1 MKKILIIFVTL
12 IVLAIAGLLT
22 YNLLYT
28 PSVSNWRVAE
38 ALEFCKKHNLNT
50 DYCVF
55 VDFSKHAGKKRYVL
69 YDLNDDAFKD
79 VQKVIEPNG
88 NTITKLVQTPNGYV
102 AETEF
107 SGAQGMITMV
117 IGLDNDL
124 TCTGIGVT
132 EHSETSGLGAKA
144 ADPTDPFPQSM
155 VGLTDGAKLSKDG
168 GSVSAISGATLTSR
182 AVVTEIQTVIDAVK
196 SL

>member
-1 MKKILIIFVTL
+1 MTETKQSGGGQILKL
-12 IVLAIAGLLT
+12 ALVLLAVAAVIALVLGVVNEIT
-22 YNLLYT
+22 RGPIEQY
-28 PSVSNWRVAE
+28 
-38 ALEFCKKHNLNT
+38 LN
-50 DYCVF
+50 
-55 VDFSKHAGKKRYVL
+55 GKR
-69 YDLNDDAFKD
+69 DAAYAMVMPGD
-79 VQKVIEPNG
+79 G
-88 NTITKLVQTPNGYV
+88 NTYEEIDAGSYANDPSNSITKLCTAKDASGNDIGYV
-102 AETEF
+102 AETTF

>member
-1 MKKILIIFVTL
+1 MTETKQSGGSQILKLALVLLAVAAVIAFVLGAVNEITKGP
-12 IVLAIAGLLT
+12 IEQ
-22 YNLLYT
+22 Y
-28 PSVSNWRVAE
+28 
-38 ALEFCKKHNLNT
+38 LN
-50 DYCVF
+50 
-55 VDFSKHAGKKRYVL
+55 GKR
-69 YDLNDDAFKD
+69 DAAYAM
-79 VQKVIEPNG
+79 VMPGEG
-88 NTITKLVQTPNGYV
+88 NTYEEIDAGSYANDPSNSITKLCTAKDASGNDIGYV
-102 AETEF
+102 AETTF

-117 IGLDNDL
+117 IGLDQDL
-124 TCTGIGVT
+124 TCTGIGIT

>member
-1 MKKILIIFVTL
+1 MTETKQSGGGQILKL
-12 IVLAIAGLLT
+12 ALVLLAVAAVIALVLGVVNEIT
-22 YNLLYT
+22 KGPIEQY
-28 PSVSNWRVAE
+28 
-38 ALEFCKKHNLNT
+38 LN
-50 DYCVF
+50 
-55 VDFSKHAGKKRYVL
+55 GKR
-69 YDLNDDAFKD
+69 DAAYAM
-79 VQKVIEPNG
+79 VMPGEG
-88 NTITKLVQTPNGYV
+88 NTYEEIEAGTYANDPSNSITKLCTAKDASGNDIGYV
-102 AETEF
+102 AETTF

>member
-1 MKKILIIFVTL
+1 MTETKNAGGGQILKL
-12 IVLAIAGLLT
+12 ALVLLAVAAVIALVLGVVNEIT
-22 YNLLYT
+22 KGPIEQY
-28 PSVSNWRVAE
+28 
-38 ALEFCKKHNLNT
+38 LN
-50 DYCVF
+50 
-55 VDFSKHAGKKRYVL
+55 GKR
-69 YDLNDDAFKD
+69 DAAYAMVMPGD
-79 VQKVIEPNG
+79 G
-88 NTITKLVQTPNGYV
+88 NTYEEIDAGSYANDPSNSITKLCTAKDASGNDIGYV
-102 AETEF
+102 AETTF

-124 TCTGIGVT
+124 TCTGIGIT

>member
-1 MKKILIIFVTL
+1 MTETKQSGGGQILKL
-12 IVLAIAGLLT
+12 ALVLLAVAAVIALVLGVVNEIT
-22 YNLLYT
+22 RGPIEQY
-28 PSVSNWRVAE
+28 
-38 ALEFCKKHNLNT
+38 LN
-50 DYCVF
+50 
-55 VDFSKHAGKKRYVL
+55 GKR
-69 YDLNDDAFKD
+69 DAAYAMVMPGD
-79 VQKVIEPNG
+79 G
-88 NTITKLVQTPNGYV
+88 NTYEEIEAGAYANDASNSITKLCAAKNSAGENIGYV
-102 AETEF
+102 AETTF

-124 TCTGIGVT
+124 VCTGIGVT

>member
-1 MKKILIIFVTL
+1 
-12 IVLAIAGLLT
+12 
-22 YNLLYT
+22 
-28 PSVSNWRVAE
+28 
-38 ALEFCKKHNLNT
+38 
-50 DYCVF
+50 
-55 VDFSKHAGKKRYVL
+55 
-69 YDLNDDAFKD
+69 
-79 VQKVIEPNG
+79 
-88 NTITKLVQTPNGYV
+88 
-102 AETEF
+102 
-107 SGAQGMITMV
+107 MV

-124 TCTGIGVT
+124 VCTGIGIT

-182 AVVTEIQTVIDAVK
+182 AVVTELQTVIDAVK

>member
-1 MKKILIIFVTL
+1 MTETKQSGGGQILKLALVLLAVAAVIALVLGVVNEVTKGP
-12 IVLAIAGLLT
+12 IEQ
-22 YNLLYT
+22 Y
-28 PSVSNWRVAE
+28 
-38 ALEFCKKHNLNT
+38 LN
-50 DYCVF
+50 
-55 VDFSKHAGKKRYVL
+55 GKR
-69 YDLNDDAFKD
+69 DAAYAM
-79 VQKVIEPNG
+79 VMPGEG
-88 NTITKLVQTPNGYV
+88 NTYEEIDAGSYANDPSNSITKLSAAKDASGNDIGYV
-102 AETEF
+102 AETTF

-124 TCTGIGVT
+124 TCTGIGIT

>member
-1 MKKILIIFVTL
+1 MTETKQSGGSQILKLALVLLAVAAVIAFVLGAVNEITKGP
-12 IVLAIAGLLT
+12 IEQ
-22 YNLLYT
+22 Y
-28 PSVSNWRVAE
+28 
-38 ALEFCKKHNLNT
+38 LN
-50 DYCVF
+50 
-55 VDFSKHAGKKRYVL
+55 GKR
-69 YDLNDDAFKD
+69 DAAYAMVMPGD
-79 VQKVIEPNG
+79 G
-88 NTITKLVQTPNGYV
+88 NTYEEIDAGSYANDPSNSITKLCTAKDASGNDIGYV
-102 AETEF
+102 AETTF

-117 IGLDNDL
+117 IGLDQDL
-124 TCTGIGVT
+124 TCTGIGIT

-182 AVVTEIQTVIDAVK
+182 AVVTEIQMVIDAVK

>member
-1 MKKILIIFVTL
+1 MTETKQSGGSQILKLALVLLAVAAVIAFVLGAVNEITKGP
-12 IVLAIAGLLT
+12 IEQ
-22 YNLLYT
+22 Y
-28 PSVSNWRVAE
+28 
-38 ALEFCKKHNLNT
+38 LN
-50 DYCVF
+50 
-55 VDFSKHAGKKRYVL
+55 GKR
-69 YDLNDDAFKD
+69 DAAYAM
-79 VQKVIEPNG
+79 VMPGEG
-88 NTITKLVQTPNGYV
+88 NTYEEIDAGSYANDPSNSITKLCTAKDPSGNDIGYV
-102 AETEF
+102 AETTF

-117 IGLDNDL
+117 IGLDQDL
-124 TCTGIGVT
+124 TCTGIGIT

>member
-1 MKKILIIFVTL
+1 MTETKKAGNGQILKL
-12 IVLAIAGLLT
+12 ALVLLAVAAVIALVLGMVNEITKGPIDEYL
-22 YNLLYT
+22 N
-28 PSVSNWRVAE
+28 NKRAE
-38 ALEFCKKHNLNT
+38 AYAVVMPGE
-50 DYCVF
+50 
-55 VDFSKHAGKKRYVL
+55 
-69 YDLNDDAFKD
+69 
-79 VQKVIEPNG
+79 G
-88 NTITKLVQTPNGYV
+88 NTYDPIEAGTYQNDASNSITSLSVAKDASGSEIGYV
-102 AETEF
+102 AETTF

-124 TCTGIGVT
+124 TCTGIGIT

-168 GSVSAISGATLTSR
+168 GSVAAISGATLTSR
-182 AVVTEIQTVIDAVK
+182 AVVTEIQAVIDAVK

>member
-1 MKKILIIFVTL
+1 MTETKQSGGSQILKLALVLLAVAAVIAFVLGAVNEVTKGP
-12 IVLAIAGLLT
+12 IEQ
-22 YNLLYT
+22 Y
-28 PSVSNWRVAE
+28 
-38 ALEFCKKHNLNT
+38 LN
-50 DYCVF
+50 
-55 VDFSKHAGKKRYVL
+55 GKR
-69 YDLNDDAFKD
+69 DAAYAMVMPGD
-79 VQKVIEPNG
+79 G
-88 NTITKLVQTPNGYV
+88 NTYEEIDAGSYANDPSNSITRLCTAKDASGNDIGYV
-102 AETEF
+102 AETTF

-124 TCTGIGVT
+124 TCTGIGIT

-182 AVVTEIQTVIDAVK
+182 AVVTEIQTGIDAVT

>member
-1 MKKILIIFVTL
+1 MTETKQSGGGQILKL
-12 IVLAIAGLLT
+12 ALVLLAVAAVIALVLGVVNEIT
-22 YNLLYT
+22 KGPIEQY
-28 PSVSNWRVAE
+28 
-38 ALEFCKKHNLNT
+38 LN
-50 DYCVF
+50 
-55 VDFSKHAGKKRYVL
+55 GKR
-69 YDLNDDAFKD
+69 DAAYAMVMPGD
-79 VQKVIEPNG
+79 G
-88 NTITKLVQTPNGYV
+88 NTYEEIDAGSYANDPSNSITKLCTAKDASGNDIGYV
-102 AETEF
+102 AETTF

-117 IGLDNDL
+117 IGLDQDL
-124 TCTGIGVT
+124 TCTGIGIT

>member
-1 MKKILIIFVTL
+1 MTETKQSGGSQILKLALVLLAVAAVIAFVLGAVNEITKGP
-12 IVLAIAGLLT
+12 IEQ
-22 YNLLYT
+22 Y
-28 PSVSNWRVAE
+28 
-38 ALEFCKKHNLNT
+38 LN
-50 DYCVF
+50 
-55 VDFSKHAGKKRYVL
+55 GKR
-69 YDLNDDAFKD
+69 DAAYAM
-79 VQKVIEPNG
+79 VMPGEG
-88 NTITKLVQTPNGYV
+88 NTYEEIDAGSYANDPSNSITKLCTAKDASGNDIGYV
-102 AETEF
+102 AETTF

-117 IGLDNDL
+117 IGLDSEL
-124 TCTGIGVT
+124 TCTGIGIT

>member
-1 MKKILIIFVTL
+1 MTETKQSGGGQILKLALVLLAVAAVIALVLGVVNEVTKGP
-12 IVLAIAGLLT
+12 IEQ
-22 YNLLYT
+22 Y
-28 PSVSNWRVAE
+28 
-38 ALEFCKKHNLNT
+38 LN
-50 DYCVF
+50 
-55 VDFSKHAGKKRYVL
+55 GKR
-69 YDLNDDAFKD
+69 DAAYAMVMPGD
-79 VQKVIEPNG
+79 G
-88 NTITKLVQTPNGYV
+88 NTYEEIDAGSYANDPSNSITKLSAAKDANGNDIGYV
-102 AETEF
+102 AETTF

>member
-1 MKKILIIFVTL
+1 MTETKQSGGSQILKLALVLLAVAAVIAFVLGAVNEITKGP
-12 IVLAIAGLLT
+12 IEQ
-22 YNLLYT
+22 Y
-28 PSVSNWRVAE
+28 
-38 ALEFCKKHNLNT
+38 LN
-50 DYCVF
+50 
-55 VDFSKHAGKKRYVL
+55 GKR
-69 YDLNDDAFKD
+69 DAAYAM
-79 VQKVIEPNG
+79 VMPGEG
-88 NTITKLVQTPNGYV
+88 NTYEEIEAGSYANDPSNSITKLCTAKDASGNDIGYV
-102 AETEF
+102 AETTF

-117 IGLDNDL
+117 IGLDSEL
-124 TCTGIGVT
+124 TCTGIGIT

>member
-1 MKKILIIFVTL
+1 MTETKQSGGGQILKLALVLLAVAAVIALVLGVVNEVTKGP
-12 IVLAIAGLLT
+12 IEQ
-22 YNLLYT
+22 Y
-28 PSVSNWRVAE
+28 
-38 ALEFCKKHNLNT
+38 LN
-50 DYCVF
+50 
-55 VDFSKHAGKKRYVL
+55 GKR
-69 YDLNDDAFKD
+69 DAAYAMVMPGD
-79 VQKVIEPNG
+79 G
-88 NTITKLVQTPNGYV
+88 NTYEEIDAGSYANDPSNSITKLCTAKDASGNDIGYV
-102 AETEF
+102 AETTF

-124 TCTGIGVT
+124 TCTGIGIT

>member
-1 MKKILIIFVTL
+1 MTETKQSGGSQILKLALVLLAVAAVIAFVLGAVNEITKGP
-12 IVLAIAGLLT
+12 IEQ
-22 YNLLYT
+22 Y
-28 PSVSNWRVAE
+28 
-38 ALEFCKKHNLNT
+38 LN
-50 DYCVF
+50 
-55 VDFSKHAGKKRYVL
+55 GKR
-69 YDLNDDAFKD
+69 DAAYAMVMPGD
-79 VQKVIEPNG
+79 G
-88 NTITKLVQTPNGYV
+88 NTYEEIDAGSYANDPSNSITKLCTAKDASGNDIGYV
-102 AETEF
+102 AETTF

-124 TCTGIGVT
+124 TCTGIGIT

-144 ADPTDPFPQSM
+144 ADPTDPVPQSM

>member
-1 MKKILIIFVTL
+1 MTETKNAGGGQILKLALVLLAVAAVIAFVLGAVNEITKGP
-12 IVLAIAGLLT
+12 IEQ
-22 YNLLYT
+22 Y
-28 PSVSNWRVAE
+28 
-38 ALEFCKKHNLNT
+38 LN
-50 DYCVF
+50 
-55 VDFSKHAGKKRYVL
+55 GKR
-69 YDLNDDAFKD
+69 DAAYAMVMPGD
-79 VQKVIEPNG
+79 G
-88 NTITKLVQTPNGYV
+88 NTYEEIDAGSYANDPSNSITKLCTAKDASGNDIGYV
-102 AETEF
+102 AETTF

-124 TCTGIGVT
+124 TCTGIGIT

>member
-1 MKKILIIFVTL
+1 MTETKQSGGSQILKLALVLLAVAAVIAFVLGAVNEITKGP
-12 IVLAIAGLLT
+12 IEQ
-22 YNLLYT
+22 Y
-28 PSVSNWRVAE
+28 
-38 ALEFCKKHNLNT
+38 LN
-50 DYCVF
+50 
-55 VDFSKHAGKKRYVL
+55 GKR
-69 YDLNDDAFKD
+69 DAAYAMVMPGD
-79 VQKVIEPNG
+79 G
-88 NTITKLVQTPNGYV
+88 NTYEEIEAGSYANDPSNSITKLCTAKDASGNDIGYV
-102 AETEF
+102 AETTF

-117 IGLDNDL
+117 IGLDSEL
-124 TCTGIGVT
+124 TCTGIGIT

>member
-1 MKKILIIFVTL
+1 MTETKQSGGSQILKLALVLLAVAAVIAFVLGAVNEITKGP
-12 IVLAIAGLLT
+12 IEQ
-22 YNLLYT
+22 Y
-28 PSVSNWRVAE
+28 
-38 ALEFCKKHNLNT
+38 LN
-50 DYCVF
+50 
-55 VDFSKHAGKKRYVL
+55 GKR
-69 YDLNDDAFKD
+69 DAAYAMVMPGD
-79 VQKVIEPNG
+79 G
-88 NTITKLVQTPNGYV
+88 NTYEEIDAGSYANDPSNSITKLCTAKDASGNDIGYV
-102 AETEF
+102 AETTF

-117 IGLDNDL
+117 IGLDSEL
-124 TCTGIGVT
+124 TCTGIGIT

>member
-1 MKKILIIFVTL
+1 MTETKQSGGGQILKL
-12 IVLAIAGLLT
+12 ALVLLAVAAVIALVLGVVNEIT
-22 YNLLYT
+22 KGPIEQY
-28 PSVSNWRVAE
+28 
-38 ALEFCKKHNLNT
+38 LN
-50 DYCVF
+50 
-55 VDFSKHAGKKRYVL
+55 GKR
-69 YDLNDDAFKD
+69 DAAYAMVMPGD
-79 VQKVIEPNG
+79 G
-88 NTITKLVQTPNGYV
+88 NTYEEIDAGSYANDPSNSITKLCTAKDASGNDIGYV
-102 AETEF
+102 AETTF

>member
-1 MKKILIIFVTL
+1 MTETKQSGGSQILKLALVLLAVAAVIAFVLGAVNEITKGP
-12 IVLAIAGLLT
+12 IAQ
-22 YNLLYT
+22 Y
-28 PSVSNWRVAE
+28 
-38 ALEFCKKHNLNT
+38 LN
-50 DYCVF
+50 
-55 VDFSKHAGKKRYVL
+55 GKR
-69 YDLNDDAFKD
+69 DAAYAMVMPGD
-79 VQKVIEPNG
+79 G
-88 NTITKLVQTPNGYV
+88 NTYEEIDAGSYANDPSNSITKLCTAKDASGNDIGYV
-102 AETEF
+102 AETTF

-117 IGLDNDL
+117 IGLDQDL
-124 TCTGIGVT
+124 TCTGIGIT

>member
-1 MKKILIIFVTL
+1 MTETKQSGGGQILKLALVLLAVAAVIALVLGVVNEVTKGP
-12 IVLAIAGLLT
+12 IEQ
-22 YNLLYT
+22 Y
-28 PSVSNWRVAE
+28 
-38 ALEFCKKHNLNT
+38 LN
-50 DYCVF
+50 
-55 VDFSKHAGKKRYVL
+55 GKR
-69 YDLNDDAFKD
+69 DAAYAM
-79 VQKVIEPNG
+79 VMPGEG
-88 NTITKLVQTPNGYV
+88 NTYEEIDAGSYANDPSNSITKLCTAKDASGNDIGYV
-102 AETEF
+102 AETTF

-124 TCTGIGVT
+124 TCTGIGIT

>member
-1 MKKILIIFVTL
+1 MTETKQSGGGQILKL
-12 IVLAIAGLLT
+12 ALVLLAVAAVIALVLGVVNEIT
-22 YNLLYT
+22 KGPIEQY
-28 PSVSNWRVAE
+28 
-38 ALEFCKKHNLNT
+38 LN
-50 DYCVF
+50 
-55 VDFSKHAGKKRYVL
+55 GKR
-69 YDLNDDAFKD
+69 DAAYAMVMPGD
-79 VQKVIEPNG
+79 G
-88 NTITKLVQTPNGYV
+88 NTYEEIDASSYANDPSNSITKLSAAKDASGNAIGYV
-102 AETEF
+102 AETTF

-124 TCTGIGVT
+124 TCTGIGIT

>member
-1 MKKILIIFVTL
+1 MTETKNAGGGQILKL
-12 IVLAIAGLLT
+12 ALVLLAVAAVIALVLGVVNEIT
-22 YNLLYT
+22 KGPIEQY
-28 PSVSNWRVAE
+28 
-38 ALEFCKKHNLNT
+38 LN
-50 DYCVF
+50 
-55 VDFSKHAGKKRYVL
+55 GKR
-69 YDLNDDAFKD
+69 DAAYAMVMPGD
-79 VQKVIEPNG
+79 G
-88 NTITKLVQTPNGYV
+88 NTYEEIDAGSYANDPSNSITKLSAAKDASGNAIGYV
-102 AETEF
+102 AETTF

-124 TCTGIGVT
+124 TCTGIGIT

>member
-1 MKKILIIFVTL
+1 MTETKNAGGGQILKL
-12 IVLAIAGLLT
+12 ALVLLAVAAVIALVLGVVNEIT
-22 YNLLYT
+22 KGPIEQY
-28 PSVSNWRVAE
+28 
-38 ALEFCKKHNLNT
+38 LN
-50 DYCVF
+50 
-55 VDFSKHAGKKRYVL
+55 GKR
-69 YDLNDDAFKD
+69 DAAYAMVMPGD
-79 VQKVIEPNG
+79 G
-88 NTITKLVQTPNGYV
+88 NTYEEIDAGSYANDPSNSITKLCTAKDASGNDIGYV
-102 AETEF
+102 AETTF

>member
-1 MKKILIIFVTL
+1 MTETKQSGGSQILKLALVLLAVAAVIAFVLGAVNEITKGP
-12 IVLAIAGLLT
+12 IEQ
-22 YNLLYT
+22 Y
-28 PSVSNWRVAE
+28 
-38 ALEFCKKHNLNT
+38 LN
-50 DYCVF
+50 
-55 VDFSKHAGKKRYVL
+55 GKR
-69 YDLNDDAFKD
+69 DAAYAMVMPGD
-79 VQKVIEPNG
+79 G
-88 NTITKLVQTPNGYV
+88 NTYEEIDAGSYANDPSNSITKLCTAKDANGNDIGYV
-102 AETEF
+102 AETTF

-117 IGLDNDL
+117 IGLDSEL
-124 TCTGIGVT
+124 TCTGIGIT

>member
-1 MKKILIIFVTL
+1 MTETKNAGGGQILKLALVLLAVAAVIAFVLGAVNEITKGP
-12 IVLAIAGLLT
+12 IEQ
-22 YNLLYT
+22 Y
-28 PSVSNWRVAE
+28 
-38 ALEFCKKHNLNT
+38 LN
-50 DYCVF
+50 
-55 VDFSKHAGKKRYVL
+55 GKR
-69 YDLNDDAFKD
+69 DAAYAMVMPGD
-79 VQKVIEPNG
+79 G
-88 NTITKLVQTPNGYV
+88 NTYEEIDAGSYANDPSNSITKLCTAKDASGNDIGYV
-102 AETEF
+102 AETTF

-117 IGLDNDL
+117 IGLDQDL
-124 TCTGIGVT
+124 TCTGIGIT

>member
-1 MKKILIIFVTL
+1 MTETKQSGGSQILKLALVLLAVAAVIAFVLGAVNEITKGP
-12 IVLAIAGLLT
+12 IEQ
-22 YNLLYT
+22 Y
-28 PSVSNWRVAE
+28 
-38 ALEFCKKHNLNT
+38 LN
-50 DYCVF
+50 
-55 VDFSKHAGKKRYVL
+55 GKR
-69 YDLNDDAFKD
+69 DAAYAMVMPGD
-79 VQKVIEPNG
+79 G
-88 NTITKLVQTPNGYV
+88 NTYEEIDAGSYANDPSNSITKLCTAKDASGNDIGYV
-102 AETEF
+102 AETTF

-117 IGLDNDL
+117 IGLDQNL
-124 TCTGIGVT
+124 TCTGIGIT

>member
-1 MKKILIIFVTL
+1 MTETKQSGGGQILKL
-12 IVLAIAGLLT
+12 ALVLLAVAAVIALVLGVVNEIT
-22 YNLLYT
+22 RGPIEQY
-28 PSVSNWRVAE
+28 
-38 ALEFCKKHNLNT
+38 LN
-50 DYCVF
+50 
-55 VDFSKHAGKKRYVL
+55 GKR
-69 YDLNDDAFKD
+69 DAAYAM
-79 VQKVIEPNG
+79 VMPGEG
-88 NTITKLVQTPNGYV
+88 NTYEEIEAGTYANDPSNSITKLCTAKDASGNDIGYV
-102 AETEF
+102 AETTF

-144 ADPTDPFPQSM
+144 ADPTDPFPQRM

>member
-1 MKKILIIFVTL
+1 MTETKQSGGSQILKLALVLLAVAAVIAFVLGAVNEITKGP
-12 IVLAIAGLLT
+12 IEQ
-22 YNLLYT
+22 Y
-28 PSVSNWRVAE
+28 
-38 ALEFCKKHNLNT
+38 LN
-50 DYCVF
+50 
-55 VDFSKHAGKKRYVL
+55 GKR
-69 YDLNDDAFKD
+69 DAAYAMVMPGD
-79 VQKVIEPNG
+79 G
-88 NTITKLVQTPNGYV
+88 NTYEEIDAGSYANDPSNSITKLCSAKDASGNDIGYV
-102 AETEF
+102 AETTF

-117 IGLDNDL
+117 IGLDQDL
-124 TCTGIGVT
+124 TCTGIGIT

>member
-1 MKKILIIFVTL
+1 MTETKQSGGSQILKLALVLLAVAAVIAFVLGAVNEITKGP
-12 IVLAIAGLLT
+12 IEQ
-22 YNLLYT
+22 Y
-28 PSVSNWRVAE
+28 
-38 ALEFCKKHNLNT
+38 LN
-50 DYCVF
+50 
-55 VDFSKHAGKKRYVL
+55 GKR
-69 YDLNDDAFKD
+69 DAAYAMVMPGD
-79 VQKVIEPNG
+79 G
-88 NTITKLVQTPNGYV
+88 NTYEEIDAGSYANDPSNSITKLCTAKDASGNDIGYV
-102 AETEF
+102 AETTF

>member
-1 MKKILIIFVTL
+1 MTETKQSGGGQILKLALVLLAVAAVIAFVLGAVNEITKGP
-12 IVLAIAGLLT
+12 IEQ
-22 YNLLYT
+22 Y
-28 PSVSNWRVAE
+28 
-38 ALEFCKKHNLNT
+38 LN
-50 DYCVF
+50 
-55 VDFSKHAGKKRYVL
+55 GKR
-69 YDLNDDAFKD
+69 DAAYAM
-79 VQKVIEPNG
+79 VMPGEG
-88 NTITKLVQTPNGYV
+88 NTYEEIDAGSYANDPSNSITKLCTAKDASGNDIGYV
-102 AETEF
+102 AETTF

-117 IGLDNDL
+117 IGLDQNL
-124 TCTGIGVT
+124 TCTGIGIT

>member
-1 MKKILIIFVTL
+1 MTETKQSGGSQILKL
-12 IVLAIAGLLT
+12 ALVLLAVAAAIAFVLGAVNEIT
-22 YNLLYT
+22 KGPIEQY
-28 PSVSNWRVAE
+28 
-38 ALEFCKKHNLNT
+38 LN
-50 DYCVF
+50 
-55 VDFSKHAGKKRYVL
+55 GKR
-69 YDLNDDAFKD
+69 DAAYAMVMPGD
-79 VQKVIEPNG
+79 G
-88 NTITKLVQTPNGYV
+88 NTYEEIDAGSYANDPSNSITKLCTAKDASGNDIGYV
-102 AETEF
+102 AETTF

-124 TCTGIGVT
+124 VCTGIGIT

-155 VGLTDGAKLSKDG
+155 VGLTDGLKLSKDG
-168 GSVSAISGATLTSR
+168 GTVSAISGATLTSR

>member
-1 MKKILIIFVTL
+1 MTETKQSGGGQILKLALVLLAVAAVIAFVLGAVNEITKGP
-12 IVLAIAGLLT
+12 IEQ
-22 YNLLYT
+22 Y
-28 PSVSNWRVAE
+28 
-38 ALEFCKKHNLNT
+38 LN
-50 DYCVF
+50 
-55 VDFSKHAGKKRYVL
+55 GKR
-69 YDLNDDAFKD
+69 DAAYAMVMPGD
-79 VQKVIEPNG
+79 G
-88 NTITKLVQTPNGYV
+88 NTYEEIDAGSYANDPSNSITKLCTAKDASGNDIGYV
-102 AETEF
+102 AETTF

-124 TCTGIGVT
+124 TCTGIGIT

>member
-1 MKKILIIFVTL
+1 MTETKQSGGGQILKLALVLLAVAAVIALVLGVVNEVTKGP
-12 IVLAIAGLLT
+12 IEQ
-22 YNLLYT
+22 Y
-28 PSVSNWRVAE
+28 
-38 ALEFCKKHNLNT
+38 LN
-50 DYCVF
+50 
-55 VDFSKHAGKKRYVL
+55 GKR
-69 YDLNDDAFKD
+69 DAAYAM
-79 VQKVIEPNG
+79 VMPGEG
-88 NTITKLVQTPNGYV
+88 NTYEEIDAGTYANDPSNSITKLCTAKDASGNDIGYV
-102 AETEF
+102 AETTF

-117 IGLDNDL
+117 IGLDQDL
-124 TCTGIGVT
+124 TCTGIGIT

>member
-1 MKKILIIFVTL
+1 MTETKQSGGSQILKL
-12 IVLAIAGLLT
+12 ALVLLAVAAVIALVLGAVNEIT
-22 YNLLYT
+22 KGPIEQY
-28 PSVSNWRVAE
+28 
-38 ALEFCKKHNLNT
+38 LN
-50 DYCVF
+50 
-55 VDFSKHAGKKRYVL
+55 GKR
-69 YDLNDDAFKD
+69 DAAYAMVMPGD
-79 VQKVIEPNG
+79 G
-88 NTITKLVQTPNGYV
+88 NTYEEIEAGSYANDPSNSITKLCTAKDASGNDIGYV
-102 AETEF
+102 AETTF

-117 IGLDNDL
+117 IGLDQDL
-124 TCTGIGVT
+124 TCTGIGIT

-182 AVVTEIQTVIDAVK
+182 AAATEIQTVIDAVK